1 MQRTIKLISY
11 PMFLTLSLAIG
22 SAIAA
27 PPDSMTKSI
36 MLQEKATSGEQFKNE
51 SLEQQLQHRVN
62 ENDPEQA
69 KKAREMK
76 QEQQGAQSKHQYR
89 YEERSPGQHM
99 NQSGSMM
106 GGSGGGGGGGRR

>member
-1 MQRTIKLISY
+1 MKLIGY

-22 SAIAA
+22 SAVAA

-36 MLQEKATSGEQFKNE
+36 MLQEKATTGEQFKNE

-76 QEQQGAQSKHQYR
+76 QEQQDKQSKHQYQ
-89 YEERSPGQHM
+89 YQEKSPGQHM

-106 GGSGGGGGGGRR
+106 GGSGAGGGGGGRR